1 MNNNRDSLDFS
12 KEPVE
17 RLFRKM
23 FFPTLIGMVSM
34 VVLNIT
40 DGAFVGHGVGSDA
53 LAAVNIVAPLY
64 MIISGIGLMFG
75 IGGSVVA
82 SIHLSKGNV
91 KAANI
96 NLTQSVL
103 ASIATGV
110 ILGALVFAFQRETCL
125 LFGCSEALLPLA
137 CSYIRWVAV
146 LAPFNMF
153 GMTGMFMVRLD
164 GRPKFAMTVN
174 CSIAAL
180 NILLDYL
187 LVFPMGMGLEGAAI
201 ATTTAFASGCIPL
214 AWFLLTQ
221 TKTVRFRRLK
231 TSRTSLGLTARNL
244 GYQMKIGASGLFG
257 ELALASTM
265 IVGNYVF
272 IHYLGEDGVAAFS
285 VGCYCLPIVFMVGN
299 AIVQSVQPI
308 VSFAH
313 GMKNGERLAGARRIA
328 FGTAGVTG
336 VLGMLAIWLGAS
348 VIAITFMEPDC
359 HAYELCRDGLP
370 YYSPAFLFIALNVV
384 AIGYLQS
391 VEEARKAMIFTALRG
406 FVFSIP
412 CFILLPMVIGEN
424 GTWLALP
431 LAEAMTTAV
440 MLITVKARCSR
451 DNRQTAAGK

>member
-12 KEPVE
+12 KEPVG

-23 FFPTLIGMVSM
+23 FLPTLIGMVSM

-64 MIISGIGLMFG
+64 MIVSGIGLMFG

-96 NLTQSVL
+96 NLTQSVM
-103 ASIATGV
+103 ASVAVGIV
-110 ILGALVFAFQRETCL
+110 LGALVFMFQRETCL
-125 LFGCSEALLPLA
+125 LFGCSEALIPLA
-137 CSYIRWVAV
+137 CSYIKWVA
-146 LAPFNMF
+146 LLTPFNMF

-164 GRPKFAMTVN
+164 GNPKFAMGVN
-174 CSIAAL
+174 CGIAAL

-187 LVFPMGMGLEGAAI
+187 LVFPMQMGLEGAAI
-201 ATTTAFASGCIPL
+201 ATLTAFGSGCIPL
-214 AWFLLTQ
+214 AWFLLTR
-221 TKTVRFRRLK
+221 TKTVRFRRIK
-231 TSRTSLGLTARNL
+231 ASRTSVALTARNL
-244 GYQMKIGASGLFG
+244 GYQMKIGASGLLG
-257 ELALASTM
+257 ELALSSTI

-285 VGCYCLPIVFMVGN
+285 VGCYCLPIVFMIGN

-308 VSFAH
+308 ISFAH
-313 GMKNGERLAGARRIA
+313 GMNDDARLASARRIA
-328 FGTAGVTG
+328 FGTAAITG
-336 VLGMLAIWLGAS
+336 IVGMLSIWFGAGI
-348 VIAITFMEPDC
+348 IAVTFMEPGC

-370 YYSPAFLFIALNVV
+370 YYSPAFLFIAVNVV
-384 AIGYLQS
+384 MTGYLQS
-391 VEEARKAMIFTALRG
+391 VEEARKAMVFTALRG
-406 FVFSIP
+406 FLFSIP
-412 CFILLPMVIGEN
+412 CFILLPMVVGDY
-424 GTWLALP
+424 GAWLALP

-440 MLITVKARCSR
+440 MAWRLY
-451 DNRQTAAGK
+451 G